1 MSEAMPATTLTAPAK
16 INVFLRVL
24 GMRDDGY
31 HELHTLFHPV
41 TGLCDTLKI
50 EPGPEGDFFLRC
62 PGHPD
67 LEGPSNLLYRAWKA
81 HGEATGSRPGLFVT
95 LTKRIPMGGGLG
107 GGSSDAAAM
116 LRHLQ
121 RLAGKHA
128 LNRDNLMAL
137 AAKLG
142 ADVPFFLMDGPAQA
156 RGIGERLTPA
166 GVDLSGLAL
175 VLACPELRVDTAWAF
190 RAFDAARSGPVAR
203 ESLTTH
209 ALDTKNASPVSP
221 LPVANDLESV
231 VFQAHPMLRKI
242 KEKLILAGASAA
254 AMSGSG
260 ASLFGLFR
268 DEDLAA
274 AAVRAL
280 DQDGVSVHT
289 QTL

>member
-1 MSEAMPATTLTAPAK
+1 MTATTLTAPAK
-16 INVFLRVL
+16 INLFLRVTGL
-24 GMRDDGY
+24 RGDGY
-31 HELHTLFHPV
+31 HDLHTLFHPV
-41 TGLCDTLKI
+41 SGLCDTLLV
-50 EPGPEGDFFLRC
+50 EPGPDGDFFLRC

-67 LEGPSNLLYRAWKA
+67 LEGPGNLVYRAWKA
-81 HGEATGSRPGLFVT
+81 YAEATGLRPGLFVT

-107 GGSSDAAAM
+107 GGSSNAAAM
-116 LRHLQ
+116 LRHLHS
-121 RLAGKHA
+121 LAGERA
-128 LNRDNLMAL
+128 LDRDSLIAL

-142 ADVPFFLMDGPAQA
+142 ADVPFFLMDGPAEA

-166 GVDLSGLAL
+166 GVDLSGLTL
-175 VLACPELRVDTAWAF
+175 VLACPDLHVDTAWAF
-190 RAFDAARSGPVAR
+190 RAFDAARSAPGAW
-203 ESLTTH
+203 ESLTTP

-242 KEKLILAGASAA
+242 KEKLIGAGASAA

-268 DEDLAA
+268 DRNVGMSAA
-274 AAVRAL
+274 QAL
-280 DQDGVSVHT
+280 EEDGVSVHT

>member
-1 MSEAMPATTLTAPAK
+1 MPATILTAPAK

-24 GMRDDGY
+24 GKRGDGY

-41 TGLCDTLKI
+41 TGLCDTLGVD
-50 EPGPEGDFFLRC
+50 PGPEGDFFLRC
-62 PGHPD
+62 PGFPD
-67 LEGPSNLLYRAWKA
+67 LEGPSNLVYRAWKA
-81 HGEATGSRPGLFVT
+81 HGEATGLRPGLFVT

-107 GGSSDAAAM
+107 GGSSNAAAM

-121 RLAGKHA
+121 ARAGERA
-128 LNRDNLMAL
+128 LDRDTLMAL
-137 AAKLG
+137 ATKLG
-142 ADVPFFLMDGPAQA
+142 ADVPFFLMDGPAEA

-166 GVDLSGLAL
+166 GVDLTGLTL
-175 VLACPELRVDTAWAF
+175 VLACPHLRVDTAWAF
-190 RAFDAARSGPVAR
+190 RAFDTARSGPGAW
-203 ESLTTH
+203 ESLTTP

-231 VFQAHPMLRKI
+231 VFKAHPMLRKI
-242 KEKLILAGASAA
+242 KEKIVIAGASAA

-268 DEDLAA
+268 DENVAQD
-274 AAVRAL
+274 AVRAL
-280 DQDGVSVHT
+280 DLDGVSVHT